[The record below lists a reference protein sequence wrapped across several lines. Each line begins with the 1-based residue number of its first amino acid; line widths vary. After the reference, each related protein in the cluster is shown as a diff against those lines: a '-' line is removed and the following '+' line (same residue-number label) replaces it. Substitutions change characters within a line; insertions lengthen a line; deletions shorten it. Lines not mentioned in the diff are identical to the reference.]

1 MKINIT
7 RRHLEVYISESS
19 SRARSA
25 QKERTLY
32 GDVLVLV
39 KDPLSD
45 NVDLEYSLEKIE
57 QAIPRHLAYGLDSVI
72 IGIFP
77 EFEKR
82 QINAFYRDGA
92 IYVSS
97 EQDDDDDFIDDV
109 VHEIAHLAEKTYGA
123 FLYEDQNITREFLGK
138 RQRLYYMLKAEGYPV
153 SQKDFMETEYSQEFD
168 MFLFEEIGYPLLTQL
183 TLGLFL
189 TPYGVTSLSEYFAE
203 SFEYFFLR
211 DREYVKKITPAC
223 YRKIEELREAET

>member
-1 MKINIT
+1 M
-7 RRHLEVYISESS
+7 
-19 SRARSA
+19 
-25 QKERTLY
+25 
-32 GDVLVLV
+32 LV

-72 IGIFP
+72 IGMFP

-97 EQDDDDDFIDDV
+97 QQDDVEDFVDDV

-138 RQRLYYMLKAEGYPV
+138 RQRLYYMLRAEGYPV

-168 MFLFEEIGYPLLTQL
+168 MFLFEEIGYPLLTQM

-223 YRKIEELREAET
+223 YRKIEELREVEA